1 MCFNINALE
10 RKRARLTWSTA
21 CMVLGPMFPD
31 DLYDSGLSSYPNL
44 GRLAYLK
51 LAPPL
56 HSLSQL
62 RTLILVCA

>member
-1 MCFNINALE
+1 
-10 RKRARLTWSTA
+10 
-21 CMVLGPMFPD
+21 MVLGPMFPD
-31 DLYDSGLSSYPNL
+31 DLYDSGLLSYPNL